1 MHTYVIF
8 IHRRMMFVLLSSRC
22 IFYNKTTNGVCMF
35 HLIFNKI
42 STKLFVHSSIILM
55 ICMSLAGNASV
66 GNEKITS
73 AKITKSNKVTA
84 KDLTAYSQRDIKDE
98 VFYFVLPD
106 RFNNGDKSN
115 DMGSSSKLISRGG
128 FDPTNKMAY
137 HGGDLR
143 GLTEKL
149 PYLENLG
156 ITAIWLTPILRN
168 QAVQG
173 DISGYHGYW
182 VLDFTEMDPHLG
194 SNQDLKQLIE
204 QAHQRNIKIFFDI
217 ITNHTADVVKYTEC
231 HGEDGSGWSE
241 SGETCPYISLAEIAR
256 GKKYTTIVPEKNKQL
271 KTPLWLNDPK
281 HYHNQGDSTFSGENS
296 LNGDFFGLDDLNTE
310 STEVVEG
317 LTDIYKNIISEFRP
331 DGFRIDTVKHVN
343 IEFWQQFVPA
353 LEAHAKQIGINNF
366 FTFGE
371 VYSGDPKELSKFTTI
386 GKLPSVL
393 DFGLQSVIFQTII
406 EQQGTDKF
414 TQLFAQD
421 HLYEDENILLNFT
434 GNHDMGRFAHLLNSK
449 EEFQYDQKQTIDR
462 LKIATAISFFVRGIP
477 VIYYGDEQGFV
488 GDGGNH
494 DARQDMMPSSVSSYN
509 DDNILGSSLSTAVNN
524 FNTQHPLYL
533 SFSEFAQLYHR
544 HPVLR
549 KGKQQVTYSS
559 NEAGIFAFTRTLSD
573 EKYLVVFNTANK
585 ENKSE
590 FAVGR
595 NDFHL
600 VFSSNEVKRLNKQS
614 ENIILPPLSFAIYSQ
629 K

>member
-1 MHTYVIF
+1 
-8 IHRRMMFVLLSSRC
+8 
-22 IFYNKTTNGVCMF
+22 
-35 HLIFNKI
+35 
-42 STKLFVHSSIILM
+42 
-55 ICMSLAGNASV
+55 MSFAGNAST
-66 GNEKITS
+66 GNEKNTR

-84 KDLTAYSQRDIKDE
+84 KDITAYSQRDIKDE

-168 QAVQG
+168 QAIQG

-241 SGETCPYISLAEIAR
+241 SGEACPYISLAEIAS
-256 GKKYTTIVPEKNKQL
+256 GKKYTTIVPEKNKRL

-353 LEAHAKQIGINNF
+353 LDAHAKQIGINNF

-393 DFGLQSVIFQTII
+393 DFGLQSVISQTII

-421 HLYEDENILLNFT
+421 HHYDDASILLNFT

-449 EEFQYDQKQTIDR
+449 EEFQYNQKQSIDR
-462 LKIATAISFFVRGIP
+462 LKIATAISFFARGIP

-494 DARQDMMPSSVSSYN
+494 DARQDMMPSRVGSYN
-509 DDNILGSSLSTAVNN
+509 DDNLLGSSLSTAEDN
-524 FNTQHPLYL
+524 FNTKHPLYL
-533 SFSEFAQLYHR
+533 SFSEFAQLYHQ

-559 NEAGIFAFTRTLSD
+559 KEAGVFAFTRTLND

-585 ENKSE
+585 EKKSE
-590 FAVGR
+590 FAVGE
-595 NDFHL
+595 NNFHL
-600 VFSSNEVKRLNKQS
+600 VFSSHEVKRFNKRS
-614 ENIILPPLSFAIYSQ
+614 ENIILAPLSFAIYSQ
-629 K
+629 N